1 MRLKSRIFILIL
13 MMLLIVP
20 SSFKISRID
29 YREARFQ
36 NVCKD
41 LKGDVLLYFMFID
54 SRYTTPWTEFDIQS
68 TIDSI
73 RSAITWLHMQA
84 KENSIPLNIIAD
96 FYIGPEYTTIT
107 RNLPGPTVLESVT
120 EPNAGKAREN
130 IKRWS
135 DGVAKIAGESVTLR
149 QKDGIPEIKTPGN
162 KERLVAF
169 LRDENKVES
178 VALFFLVNNY
188 YKSDISIPINTYNTE
203 DVEFAIVS
211 YKYPSEIAH
220 NFLHLY
226 GATDLYKTLLRQKEA
241 NIKTLAGLYPDE
253 IMQDPYGKDLNS
265 LTISDYTKYLIGWNE
280 TLDPALEPLMLDKKI
295 LY

>member
-1 MRLKSRIFILIL
+1 
-13 MMLLIVP
+13 MMLLIIP
-20 SSFKISRID
+20 SSYKMNRID
-29 YREARFQ
+29 YREARYQ

-41 LKGDVLLYFMFID
+41 LKGDVLLYFMFVD
-54 SRYTTPWTEFDIQS
+54 SKYTTPWTEFDIQS

-73 RSAITWLHMQA
+73 RSAITWLHLQA
-84 KENSIPLNIIAD
+84 RDNSIPLNIIAD

-107 RNLPGPTVLESVT
+107 RNLPGATVMESVT
-120 EPNAGKAREN
+120 EPNASKAREN

-135 DGVAKIAGESVTLR
+135 DGAAKIAGESVTLR
-149 QKDGIPEIKTPGN
+149 QKDGIPEVKTPSN

-178 VALFFLVNNY
+178 VALFYLVNNY
-188 YKSDISIPINTYNTE
+188 YKSDISIPVNTYNTD

-226 GATDLYKTLLRQKEA
+226 GATDMYKTLLRRKER
-241 NIKTLAGLYPDE
+241 NIETLAGLYPDE
-253 IMQDPYGKDLNS
+253 IMQEPFGKDLND

-280 TLDPALEPLMLDKKI
+280 TLDPALEPLMLDKMI

>member
-1 MRLKSRIFILIL
+1 MKASRRILVLVLIL
-13 MMLLIVP
+13 LLIVP
-20 SSFKISRID
+20 SSYKISRID
-29 YREARFQ
+29 YRKARFQ

-41 LKGDVLLYFMFID
+41 LKGDVLLYFMFVD
-54 SRYTTPWTEFDIQS
+54 SKYTTPWTEFDIQS

-73 RSAITWLHMQA
+73 RSAINWLHLQA
-84 KENSIPLNIIAD
+84 RDNSIPLNIIAD

-107 RNLPGPTVLESVT
+107 RNLPGPTVFESVT

-135 DGVAKIAGESVTLR
+135 DGAAKIAGESLTLR
-149 QKDGIPEIKTPGN
+149 QKDGIPEIKTPAN

-169 LRDENKVES
+169 LRDENQVES
-178 VALFFLVNNY
+178 VALFYFVNNY
-188 YKSDISIPINTYNTE
+188 FKSDISVPVNTYNTD

-226 GATDLYKTLLRQKEA
+226 GATDMYETLLRRKEG

-253 IMQDPYGKDLNS
+253 IMQEPYGKNIND

-280 TLDPALEPLMLDKKI
+280 TLDPAFEPLMLDKMI

>member
-1 MRLKSRIFILIL
+1 MKTSRRILIL
-13 MMLLIVP
+13 VLLMLMIVP
-20 SSFKISRID
+20 SSYKISRVD
-29 YREARFQ
+29 YREARYQ

-54 SRYTTPWTEFDIQS
+54 SKYTTPWTEFDIQS

-73 RSAITWLHMQA
+73 RSAINWLHMQA
-84 KENSIPLNIIAD
+84 KDNSIPLNIIAD

-107 RNLPGPTVLESVT
+107 RNLPAATVFESIT
-120 EPNAGKAREN
+120 EPNTTKARDN

-135 DGVAKIAGESVTLR
+135 DAAAKIAGESVTLR
-149 QKDGIPEIKTPGN
+149 QKDGIPEVKTPAN

-178 VALFFLVNNY
+178 VALFYLINNY
-188 YKSDISIPINTYNTE
+188 YKSDISIAVNTFNTD

-226 GATDLYKTLLRQKEA
+226 GATDMYKTLLRRKEG
-241 NIKTLAGLYPDE
+241 NIKILSEQYPDE
-253 IMQDPYGKDLNS
+253 IMQDPYGKNLND

-280 TLDPALEPLMLDKKI
+280 TLDPALEPLMQDKMI